1 MLKQGGKAL
10 EELSGKSKI
19 EILQFFIQAKINEL
33 EKSDDPDYDK
43 LDELQKQL
51 IATEKSETTLKVDRD
66 SKENNL
72 IEAINKTDLKI
83 ASLRGALLDNPKI
96 KENSKIK
103 TINDF
108 FDEYGVI
115 AKNPDNLDGEKLELA
130 KQSKLDGIISFLKN
144 P

>member
-1 MLKQGGKAL
+1 MRYNLK
-10 EELSGKSKI
+10 
-19 EILQFFIQAKINEL
+19 
-33 EKSDDPDYDK
+33 
-43 LDELQKQL
+43 KQL

-72 IEAINKTDLKI
+72 IEVKLQAQDLKI
-83 ASLRGALLDNPKI
+83 VALRGALLDNPKI

-103 TINDF
+103 TIHDF

-130 KQSKLDGIISFLKN
+130 KQNKLDSIISFLKN